1 MGGCAE
7 CGCGWY
13 NPEDGRVADCH
24 RCTGG
29 DGWQETGF
37 NYPDTEKIVARF
49 KQSVAQ
55 EQRRQEAV
63 INYDIDEYDERL
75 LRHRPWGIPKK

>member
-37 NYPDTEKIVARF
+37 QLSHSGENSGTF
-49 KQSVAQ
+49 Q
-55 EQRRQEAV
+55 AV
-63 INYDIDEYDERL
+63 
-75 LRHRPWGIPKK
+75 GGSGAA

>member
-1 MGGCAE
+1 MA
-7 CGCGWY
+7 
-13 NPEDGRVADCH
+13 
-24 RCTGG
+24 
-29 DGWQETGF
+29 ETGF
-37 NYPDTEKIVARF
+37 QLSRAEKIVARF